1 MKRAKQDLS
10 KEIYH
15 IHGLED
21 NIVKC
26 HFPQNCFVHLD
37 KLIPNVQRKGEGK
50 GTRRATTVL
59 RKKNTTGGC

>member
-1 MKRAKQDLS
+1 MIKKKREDLYDKTNKTLMKRAKQDLS

-37 KLIPNVQRKGEGK
+37 KLIPNV
-50 GTRRATTVL
+50 
-59 RKKNTTGGC
+59 